1 MKIRYAVIFVLF
13 AVLSIASHAQE
24 WLLTV
29 PQRAVFSIASN
40 PLNRSSVIAGNYS
53 REFLT
58 SADGGSTWQA
68 LSIGEAT
75 GSSQISTLLFHPR
88 DTLTL
93 FAGGVG
99 FTGLERSTDAGFS
112 WENVLKDPIG
122 LRFEVASNGCVAF
135 YPGRP
140 DTMYVIRSSPGVI
153 FRSVNRGEN
162 WDSIGVIPGLSGSDR
177 MRALAICP
185 EVDSA
190 KIMLACGRRS
200 MMYRSTD
207 GGKTWASTGYA
218 FGGQAD
224 NDGAQIRWSPTVPGK
239 VYAVAQFLV
248 VQNTGSGGL
257 HISTDYGVTWA
268 AKKFMDTSLFAL
280 EVFPTKNG
288 DEIFVGGS
296 QLSITSPAL
305 KGDSIVFRS
314 PDGGTTWQDLS
325 NIQWVAN
332 ELEQLA
338 PNVWGFAL
346 VNVDGHPEVIMA
358 TEVGVFRSTAVTS
371 VRESSRSL
379 QQISLRSTGASVLVT
394 MPEGIHMGSYV
405 ISTLL
410 GQIISSGALNGTG
423 VQRIDLSGFPAA
435 PYLIRANAG
444 EFVGATIT
452 TW

>member
-1 MKIRYAVIFVLF
+1 MKIRYAVVFALF
-13 AVLSIASHAQE
+13 ALLSIASSAQE

-29 PQRAVFSIASN
+29 PQRAVFSVASN

-58 SADGGSTWQA
+58 SADGGSTWQS

-99 FTGLERSTDAGFS
+99 FTGLERSTDGGYS

-122 LRFEVASNGCVAF
+122 FRFEVASNGCVAF
-135 YPGRP
+135 HPGRP
-140 DTMYVIRSSPGVI
+140 DTMYVIRSNPAVI

-185 EVDSA
+185 DVDSA
-190 KIMLACGRRS
+190 NIMLACGRRS
-200 MMYRSTD
+200 SIYRSKN

-218 FGGQAD
+218 FGGQPD
-224 NDGAQIRWSPTVPGK
+224 TDGAQIRWSPTVPGK
-239 VYAVAQFLV
+239 VYAVAQYSL
-248 VQNTGSGGL
+248 VQNTSNGGL

-268 AKKFMDTSLFAL
+268 IKKFMDTSLFAL

-296 QLSITSPAL
+296 QLSITSPSL

-314 PDGGTTWQDLS
+314 VDGGTTWQDLS
-325 NIQWVAN
+325 NVQWVEN
-332 ELEQLA
+332 ELEELA
-338 PNVWGFAL
+338 ANVWGFAL
-346 VNVDGHPEVIMA
+346 VNVEGHTEVLMA
-358 TEVGVFRSTAVTS
+358 TEVGVYRSTAVTS
-371 VRESSRSL
+371 VRENSRSL

-394 MPEGIHMGSYV
+394 MPEGIHAGSYA

-410 GQIISSGALNGTG
+410 GQIISTGALNGTG

-435 PYLIRANAG
+435 PYLIRVNAG

-452 TW
+452 TR